1 MIQIK
6 IRKQNGDIDT
16 ILEKQLEKLLVMTM
30 YKDETFAAATIFDTI
45 NCADHDLD
53 CNLVPE
59 DFIDKTIEII
69 QL

>member
-16 ILEKQLEKLLVMTM
+16 ILEKQLEKLLVFTM
-30 YKDETFAAATIFDTI
+30 YRDETFAAATIYDKIDFEDY
-45 NCADHDLD
+45 DVDL
-53 CNLVPE
+53 NLVPE